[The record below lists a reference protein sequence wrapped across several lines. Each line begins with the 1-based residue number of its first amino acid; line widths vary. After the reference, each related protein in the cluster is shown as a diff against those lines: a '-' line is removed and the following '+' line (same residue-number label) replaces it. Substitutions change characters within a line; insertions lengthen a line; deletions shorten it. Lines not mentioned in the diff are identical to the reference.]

1 MRVVKLTE
9 KQKRF
14 ADEYII
20 SGNAT
25 QAAIKAGY
33 SKKTAGRIAG
43 QNLKKLEVSEYIEAK
58 LKEIDDKR
66 FLNMEEALSIT
77 AAIARGEPQ
86 KFVTVE
92 QGAEPVTNY
101 YSASF
106 KERNQALEHFYKIN
120 SAFDTKKE
128 SNEVNQ
134 PIVIID
140 PWSDRN
146 GK

>member
-1 MRVVKLTE
+1 MKLTE

-33 SKKTAGRIAG
+33 KKSSAYSTGNE
-43 QNLKKLEVSEYIEAK
+43 NLKKPVIKEYVEAK

-66 FLNMEEALSIT
+66 FLNMEEALAIT

-92 QGAEPVTNY
+92 QGSEPVTNY

-128 SNEVNQ
+128 STEVNQ

>member
-66 FLNMEEALSIT
+66 FLNMEEALAIT

-106 KERNQALEHFYKIN
+106 KERN
-120 SAFDTKKE
+120 
-128 SNEVNQ
+128 
-134 PIVIID
+134 
-140 PWSDRN
+140 
-146 GK
+146 